1 MAVSCSELI
10 HRARPALFLQGEGRF
25 PKSHYA
31 QRWAY
36 VKTILSYALALF
48 GYAMALFGH
57 SVRQPTL

>member
-1 MAVSCSELI
+1 M
-10 HRARPALFLQGEGRF
+10 FLLGEGRF
-25 PKSHYA
+25 PKLHYA